1 VAETPKWMKV
11 LAGIVAGLAALY
23 GLTLIPWS
31 GGTAAKVRP
40 PADPV
45 KLLVDSPRGRVTLE
59 KNGEAW
65 RLTEPVPWPADEEA
79 VQKLTVGLKNLVL
92 ESVVSRRLETRDRY
106 ELDDAKAV
114 RLTAWGKESIPFTI
128 SLGKNAGYSNRA
140 YVLFGKEPAVYLA
153 SGLSRDEADLPPAR
167 WRDRRV
173 FARTDIVRL
182 RVTRGQDVFTL
193 EKSSTAWTVNSAPAD
208 LAKADA
214 FVSDLRTLAADDLV
228 DPPGSDD
235 LKKYGL
241 DVPSAEWEV
250 SFSTGAPVSL
260 AFGTGDPRPLR
271 RDGEKTIFLIPAY
284 RAATLDKSAKDFVA
298 TSSR

>member
-1 VAETPKWMKV
+1 MKV
-11 LAGIVAGLAALY
+11 LAGIVAGLAVLY
-23 GLTLIPWS
+23 GLILIPWT
-31 GGTAAKVRP
+31 GGNAVKIRP
-40 PADPV
+40 PADPT
-45 KLLVDSPRGRVTLE
+45 KLLVEGPRGRVALE

-79 VQKLTVGLKNLVL
+79 VQRLTAGLRNLVL
-92 ESVVSRRLETRDRY
+92 ESEVSRRPETLDRY

-114 RLTAWGKESIPFTI
+114 RLTAWGKEASPFTI
-128 SLGKNAGYSNRA
+128 SLGKNAGFTDRA

-173 FARTDIVRL
+173 FDRTDIVRL
-182 RVTRGQDVFTL
+182 RVTRGPDVLTL
-193 EKSSTAWTVNSAPAD
+193 EKSSAGWTVNGASAD
-208 LAKADA
+208 LAKSDA

-241 DVPSAEWEV
+241 DAPSAEWEV

-260 AFGTGDPRPLR
+260 AFGTGDPRPVR
-271 RDGEKTIFLIPAY
+271 RDGEKTLFLVPGY
-284 RAATLDKSAKDFVA
+284 RAVALDKSSKDFA
-298 TSSR
+298 APSFH